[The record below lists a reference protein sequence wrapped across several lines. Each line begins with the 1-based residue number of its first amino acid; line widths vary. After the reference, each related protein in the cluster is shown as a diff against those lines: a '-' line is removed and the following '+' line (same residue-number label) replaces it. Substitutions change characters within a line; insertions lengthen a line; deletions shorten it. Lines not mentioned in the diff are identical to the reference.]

1 MTQSQY
7 MTKAQI
13 FEGLENYSKLTQ
25 LSWNTWQYHNSNNE
39 RVIRYTRTDIVKI
52 KPNGDIILNSGG
64 WQTVTTKR
72 KINQLLPSG
81 FYLYQS
87 KFQWFIN
94 DAPFIDG
101 MKIVFDG
108 KVILNWPTIVLME
121 NEAETGQKK

>member
-1 MTQSQY
+1 

-13 FEGLENYSKLTQ
+13 FEGVENYSKPTQ
-25 LSWNTWQYHNSNNE
+25 LGWNTWQYHNSNNE

-72 KINQLLPSG
+72 KMNQYLPSG

-87 KFQWFIN
+87 KFEWFIN
-94 DAPFIDG
+94 DVPFIDG
-101 MKIVFDG
+101 IKIMFDG
-108 KVILNWPTIVLME
+108 KVIQGKGE
-121 NEAETGQKK
+121 